1 MGPENICA
9 RVPLHFHENHHQ
21 QENVAR
27 IGTHIST
34 DLNLIWNFRFRSAN
48 QIQRYNTT
56 RFRNLSMEFI
66 RHLFGSQPLL
76 ALFVTIALGYLVGKI
91 KIGSFVLGGIAGTLL
106 VGVIIGQLDV
116 NIDSG
121 IKNIFFALFIYAVG
135 FQGGPQFFHAL
146 NRRSL
151 NQLASSFI
159 MCLTGLLCV
168 LAAAWMFGLD
178 RGMAAGLAAG
188 GLTQSAILGTAGDAI
203 AKLGLSPELVKTM
216 QTNVAVGYAVCYI
229 FGSLGPII
237 MVSWFL
243 PMIMKWDIRKEAVN
257 LAKAMSGG
265 RTELDPGQFNA
276 VRDIATRVYE
286 VAANSK
292 AVGKTALTLD
302 KELSDAAVEAVFRND
317 TSIDL
322 TDATLIQAGDRIAVT
337 GKVDVMKTAGDLF
350 GKEVAAP
357 DGLAL
362 VEENREII
370 LTNRALGGRAV
381 DEIHDHVNIETRHG
395 VFLTAVKRMG
405 RDLPLLSKL
414 QLKTGDELHF
424 TGSPV
429 DLDRVQAK
437 IGYKITAA
445 AVTDFIFFGI
455 GMLVGILIG
464 MIEFKLWG
472 VPISIGSGGG
482 CLLSGLLFG
491 WMRSVHPKFAALPVG
506 ASNFLRDFGL
516 AVFVGVVGIGAG
528 PQALIAIRQYGLT
541 LFFLG
546 VAVTL
551 IPQVVTF
558 FFSYYV
564 LRIQN
569 PIEALACVAG
579 GRSANPA
586 FAALLAKAGNATP
599 VVSFTVTYAVANVFL
614 TLWGPVIVGVITKNA
629 VL

>member
-1 MGPENICA
+1 ME
-9 RVPLHFHENHHQ
+9 LTHQ
-21 QENVAR
+21 
-27 IGTHIST
+27 
-34 DLNLIWNFRFRSAN
+34 LL
-48 QIQRYNTT
+48 T
-56 RFRNLSMEFI
+56 RE
-66 RHLFGSQPLL
+66 PLL

-106 VGVIIGQLDV
+106 VGVAIGQLGI

-151 NQLASSFI
+151 NQLASAFI
-159 MCLTGLLCV
+159 MCFTGLLCV
-168 LAAAWMFGLD
+168 LLAAWMFGLD

-203 AKLGLSPELVKTM
+203 AKLGLAPAVIKTM

-243 PMIMKWDIRKEAVN
+243 PMVMKWNIRQEAVK
-257 LAKAMSGG
+257 LAKVMSGG
-265 RTELDPGQFNA
+265 RAELDPGQFNA
-276 VRDIATRVYE
+276 VRNIDTRIYEIAQ
-286 VAANSK
+286 NSK
-292 AVGKTALTLD
+292 AIGETALGID
-302 KELSDAAVEAVFRND
+302 NKLSDVAVEAIFRD
-317 TSIDL
+317 GKALDF
-322 TDATLIQAGDRIAVT
+322 TDATTALAGDSVAVT
-337 GKVDVMKTAGDLF
+337 GTIDSMNAAAGFFGREITA
-350 GKEVAAP
+350 P
-357 DGLAL
+357 NGLLL
-362 VEENREII
+362 VQENREII
-370 LTNRALGGRAV
+370 LTNRALSGRELS
-381 DEIHDHVNIETRHG
+381 EIHDHVNVDTRHG

-405 RDLPLLSKL
+405 QSLPLLGKL
-414 QLKTGDELHF
+414 ELKTGDELHF
-424 TGSPV
+424 TGSPT
-429 DLDRVQAK
+429 DLNRVQSK

-445 AVTDFIFFGI
+445 SVTDFVFFGI
-455 GMLVGILIG
+455 GMLIGMLIG
-464 MIEFKLWG
+464 MIQFKLWG

-491 WMRSVHPKFAALPVG
+491 WLRSVHPKFSALPIG

-516 AVFVGVVGIGAG
+516 AVFVGIVGIGAG

-541 LFFLG
+541 LLFLG

-551 IPQVVTF
+551 IPQIIGF
-558 FFSYYV
+558 FFSYYI

-586 FAALLAKAGNATP
+586 FAALLSKAGNATP

-614 TLWGPVIVGVITKNA
+614 TLWGPVIVGIITKNA
-629 VL
+629 AH

>member
-1 MGPENICA
+1 MDL
-9 RVPLHFHENHHQ
+9 LH
-21 QENVAR
+21 R
-27 IGTHIST
+27 
-34 DLNLIWNFRFRSAN
+34 LIAA
-48 QIQRYNTT
+48 
-56 RFRNLSMEFI
+56 E
-66 RHLFGSQPLL
+66 PLL

-106 VGVIIGQLDV
+106 VGVIVGQLGV
-116 NIDSG
+116 NIDNG
-121 IKNIFFALFIYAVG
+121 IKGIFFALFIYAVG
-135 FQGGPQFFHAL
+135 YQGGPQFFHAL

-151 NQLASSFI
+151 NQLASAFV
-159 MCLTGLLCV
+159 MCFVGLLCV

-188 GLTQSAILGTAGDAI
+188 GLTQSAIIGTAGDAVGR
-203 AKLGLSPELVKTM
+203 LGLSAELTKTM

-243 PMIMKWDIRKEAVN
+243 PLIMKWNIRQEAVKLAN
-257 LAKAMSGG
+257 LLSGG
-265 RTELDPGQFNA
+265 HAELDPGQFNA
-276 VRDIATRVYE
+276 NQQIATRIYE
-286 VAANSK
+286 IESGSSAAGK
-292 AVGKTALTLD
+292 AALAID
-302 KELSDAAVEAVFRND
+302 QELSDASVEAVYREGRTLDLAD
-317 TSIDL
+317 T
-322 TDATLIQAGDRIAVT
+322 TVIQIGDQVAIT
-337 GKVDVMKTAGDLF
+337 GDVSVMAKARSLF
-350 GKEVAAP
+350 GREISAANS
-357 DGLAL
+357 L
-362 VEENREII
+362 VLVQESREII
-370 LTNRALGGRAV
+370 LTNRALNNREVGEIRAHATV
-381 DEIHDHVNIETRHG
+381 ETRHG
-395 VFLTAVKRMG
+395 VFLTSVKRMG
-405 RDLPLLSKL
+405 IDLPVLDKL
-414 QLKTGDELHF
+414 TLRRGDELHF

-429 DLDRVQAK
+429 DLNRVQAK

-455 GMLVGILIG
+455 GMLLGMLVGLIQ
-464 MIEFKLWG
+464 FRVWG
-472 VPISIGSGGG
+472 IPISIGSGGG

-491 WMRSVHPKFAALPVG
+491 WLRSVHPNFAALPTG

-516 AVFVGVVGIGAG
+516 AVFVGIVGISAG
-528 PQALIAIRQYGLT
+528 PQALVAIQQYGLT

-546 VAVTL
+546 VGVTL
-551 IPQVVTF
+551 IPPIIGF

-614 TLWGPVIVGVITKNA
+614 TLWGPLIVGIITKNA
-629 VL
+629 S

>member
-1 MGPENICA
+1 M
-9 RVPLHFHENHHQ
+9 LHRLVTAE
-21 QENVAR
+21 
-27 IGTHIST
+27 
-34 DLNLIWNFRFRSAN
+34 
-48 QIQRYNTT
+48 
-56 RFRNLSMEFI
+56 
-66 RHLFGSQPLL
+66 PLL

-91 KIGSFVLGGIAGTLL
+91 RIGSFVLGGIAGTLL
-106 VGVIIGQLDV
+106 IGVIIGQLGVD
-116 NIDSG
+116 IDSG

-135 FQGGPQFFHAL
+135 YQGGPQFFHAL

-151 NQLASSFI
+151 NQLASAFV
-159 MCLTGLLCV
+159 MCFVGLLCV

-188 GLTQSAILGTAGDAI
+188 GLTQSAIIGTAGDAI
-203 AKLGLSPELVKTM
+203 GKLGLSPELMKTM

-243 PMIMKWDIRKEAVN
+243 PLIMKWNIRQEAVKLAN
-257 LAKAMSGG
+257 LLSGG
-265 RTELDPGQFNA
+265 HAELDPGQFNA
-276 VRDIATRVYE
+276 AGQISTRIYEIATG
-286 VAANSK
+286 SK
-292 AVGKTALTLD
+292 AAGLTALAVD
-302 KELSDAAVEAVFRND
+302 QQLSDASVEAVYREGKTLDLAD
-317 TSIDL
+317 TS
-322 TDATLIQAGDRIAVT
+322 TIQVGDRVAITGAVC
-337 GKVDVMKTAGDLF
+337 VMQTACSLF
-350 GKEVAAP
+350 GQEITAAN
-357 DGLAL
+357 GLVL
-362 VEENREII
+362 VQENREII
-370 LTNRALGGRAV
+370 LTNRALHDREVG
-381 DEIHDHVNIETRHG
+381 EIRQHAKVETRHG

-405 RDLPLLSKL
+405 LDLPLLDKL
-414 QLKTGDELHF
+414 QLKRGDELHF
-424 TGSPV
+424 TGSPT
-429 DLDRVQAK
+429 DLNRVQSK

-455 GMLVGILIG
+455 GMLIG
-464 MIEFKLWG
+464 MLLGLIQFKIWG

-482 CLLSGLLFG
+482 CLLSGLFFG
-491 WMRSVHPKFAALPVG
+491 WLRSVHPNFAALPMG

-516 AVFVGVVGIGAG
+516 AVFVGIVGISAG
-528 PQALIAIRQYGLT
+528 PQALVAIEQYGLT

-551 IPQVVTF
+551 IPQIVAF

-614 TLWGPVIVGVITKNA
+614 TLWGPLIVGIITRNA
-629 VL
+629 S

>member
-1 MGPENICA
+1 MN
-9 RVPLHFHENHHQ
+9 VLHRLVTAE
-21 QENVAR
+21 
-27 IGTHIST
+27 
-34 DLNLIWNFRFRSAN
+34 
-48 QIQRYNTT
+48 
-56 RFRNLSMEFI
+56 
-66 RHLFGSQPLL
+66 PLL

-106 VGVIIGQLDV
+106 VGVIIGQLGV

-135 FQGGPQFFHAL
+135 YQGGPQFFHAL

-151 NQLASSFI
+151 NQLASAFV
-159 MCLTGLLCV
+159 MCFVGLLCV

-188 GLTQSAILGTAGDAI
+188 GLTQSAIIGTAGDAI
-203 AKLGLSPELVKTM
+203 TKLGLSPELTKTM

-243 PMIMKWDIRKEAVN
+243 PLIMKWNIRQEAVK
-257 LAKAMSGG
+257 LAKLLSGG
-265 RTELDPGQFNA
+265 HAELDPGQFNA
-276 VRDIATRVYE
+276 ARQISTRIYEIAAGSE
-286 VAANSK
+286 AA
-292 AVGKTALTLD
+292 GKTALSID
-302 KELSDAAVEAVFRND
+302 QALSNASVEAVYREGKAL
-317 TSIDL
+317 DL
-322 TDATLIQAGDRIAVT
+322 TDTTVIQVGDRVAIT
-337 GKVDVMKTAGDLF
+337 GVIGVMESACSLLGR
-350 GKEVAAP
+350 EMAAAN
-357 DGLAL
+357 GSLL
-362 VEENREII
+362 VQENREII
-370 LTNRALGGRAV
+370 LTNRALNNREVG
-381 DEIHDHVNIETRHG
+381 EIREHVKVETRHG

-405 RDLPLLSKL
+405 HDLPVLDKL
-414 QLKTGDELHF
+414 ELKRGDELHF
-424 TGSPV
+424 AGSPT
-429 DLDRVQAK
+429 DLNRVQSK

-455 GMLVGILIG
+455 GMLIG
-464 MIEFKLWG
+464 MLLGLIEFKIWG
-472 VPISIGSGGG
+472 IPISIGSGGG
-482 CLLSGLLFG
+482 CLLSGLFFG
-491 WMRSVHPKFAALPVG
+491 WLRSVHPRFAALPIG

-516 AVFVGVVGIGAG
+516 AVFVGIVGIAAG
-528 PQALIAIRQYGLT
+528 PQALVAIQKYGLT

-551 IPQVVTF
+551 IPQVITF

-586 FAALLAKAGNATP
+586 FAALLTKAGNATP

-614 TLWGPVIVGVITKNA
+614 TLWGPLIVGIITKNSS
-629 VL
+629 

>member
-1 MGPENICA
+1 MN
-9 RVPLHFHENHHQ
+9 VLHRLVTAE
-21 QENVAR
+21 
-27 IGTHIST
+27 
-34 DLNLIWNFRFRSAN
+34 
-48 QIQRYNTT
+48 
-56 RFRNLSMEFI
+56 
-66 RHLFGSQPLL
+66 PLL

-106 VGVIIGQLDV
+106 VGVIIGQLGV

-135 FQGGPQFFHAL
+135 YQGGPQFFHAL

-151 NQLASSFI
+151 NQLASAFV
-159 MCLTGLLCV
+159 MCFVGLLCV

-188 GLTQSAILGTAGDAI
+188 GLTQSAIIGTAGDAI
-203 AKLGLSPELVKTM
+203 TKLGLSPELTKTM

-243 PMIMKWDIRKEAVN
+243 PLIMKWNIRQEAVK
-257 LAKAMSGG
+257 LAKLLSGG
-265 RTELDPGQFNA
+265 HAELDPGQFNA
-276 VRDIATRVYE
+276 ARQISTRIYEIAAGSE
-286 VAANSK
+286 AA
-292 AVGKTALTLD
+292 GKTALSID
-302 KELSDAAVEAVFRND
+302 QALSNASVEAVYREGKAL
-317 TSIDL
+317 DL
-322 TDATLIQAGDRIAVT
+322 TDTTVIQVGDRVAIT
-337 GKVDVMKTAGDLF
+337 GVIGVMESACSLLGR
-350 GKEVAAP
+350 EMAAAN
-357 DGLAL
+357 GSLL
-362 VEENREII
+362 VQENREII
-370 LTNRALGGRAV
+370 LTNRALNNREVG
-381 DEIHDHVNIETRHG
+381 EIREHVKVETRHG

-405 RDLPLLSKL
+405 HDLPVLDKL
-414 QLKTGDELHF
+414 ELKRGDELHF
-424 TGSPV
+424 AGSPT
-429 DLDRVQAK
+429 DLNRVQSK

-455 GMLVGILIG
+455 GMLIG
-464 MIEFKLWG
+464 MLLGLIQFKIWG
-472 VPISIGSGGG
+472 IPISIGSGGG
-482 CLLSGLLFG
+482 CLLSGLFFG
-491 WMRSVHPKFAALPVG
+491 WLRSVHPSFAALPIG

-516 AVFVGVVGIGAG
+516 AVFVGIVGISAG
-528 PQALIAIRQYGLT
+528 PQALVAIQQYGLT

-551 IPQVVTF
+551 IPQLTTF

-564 LRIQN
+564 LRIEN

-586 FAALLAKAGNATP
+586 FAALLTKAGNATP

-614 TLWGPVIVGVITKNA
+614 TLWGPLIVGIITKNA
-629 VL
+629 S